1 MALTRA
7 TANTVVDAVGADAEC
22 LHRIKSAFFLV
33 PWGQAGATRNF
44 GMAFLNSTSMLADDG
59 WHWILQRDPDF
70 ARSWLGQYLLK
81 KDLTVF
87 DPSDASTEQY
97 VCTGIATAT
106 ADAIC
111 RARTASPAAFA
122 RVASVD
128 TVSRSSPY
136 EHTATRLQTPDGD
149 YVFDWWKTLH
159 PWCPMLYRHDDFMEN
174 RGGILHLHFGG
185 FA

>member
-128 TVSRSSPY
+128 TVSRSKSLRTHRDPR
-136 EHTATRLQTPDGD
+136 ADSRRGLRLRLVEDAAPVVPDA
-149 YVFDWWKTLH
+149 L
-159 PWCPMLYRHDDFMEN
+159 PP
-174 RGGILHLHFGG
+174 
-185 FA
+185 